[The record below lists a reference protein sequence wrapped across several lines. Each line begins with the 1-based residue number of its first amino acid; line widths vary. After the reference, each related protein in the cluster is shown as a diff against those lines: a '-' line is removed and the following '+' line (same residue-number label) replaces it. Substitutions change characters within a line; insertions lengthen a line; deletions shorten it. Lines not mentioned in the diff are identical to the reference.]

1 MCMKV
6 FALHRC
12 RTRADGGCDGYF
24 AEYLEDRGCNRM
36 MHGGLPQLDCRAV
49 WAGFEDE
56 RSAKVNHRDSYA
68 RRARLCPGCQHARRV
83 AHVEEQAALESG
95 GGGALPDRVRAL
107 VADLTRRAQLGHAEF
122 LARVY
127 HELWDAARCL
137 VAGLSARTDAAWDAI
152 EAALRE
158 YFDGGG
164 GGGGMATA
172 PARALV
178 AALREAKRVL
188 AGDVRTSVKELAVAL
203 VGPNERWDDDLE
215 RGGYIDEDWRRQR
228 RAAVEASRRR
238 APDEEERH
246 EERHG
251 LRRG

>member
-24 AEYLEDRGCNRM
+24 AEYLEDQGCNRM
-36 MHGGLPQLDCRAV
+36 MHGGLPRLDCRAV

-95 GGGALPDRVRAL
+95 GALSDRVRAL

-158 YFDGGG
+158 YFDGYGG
-164 GGGGMATA
+164 SMATA
-172 PARALV
+172 PARVLV

-188 AGDVRTSVKELAVAL
+188 AGHVRTSVEELAVAL
-203 VGPNERWDDDLE
+203 VGPNERWEDDLE
-215 RGGYIDEDWRRQR
+215 LGGYIDEDWRRQR
-228 RAAVEASRRR
+228 QAAVEASRRR
-238 APDEEERH
+238 ARDEEERD

-251 LRRG
+251 LRRR